1 MRLIETAWRCFR
13 NLEPRHQEWCPGL
26 NVVLGPNG
34 SGKTNLLESLN
45 VLCGWGAFDGGK
57 LSSLAAW
64 DSADG
69 RAFLAGRTGGEREI
83 EVEARI
89 GARASLR
96 AGNEKIT
103 HSALRALLPSLSFLP
118 GDVGLLDGPPGARRL
133 FLDKLCALCSPLYAR
148 RLAEYKQ
155 LVRHRA
161 ALLRP
166 YRGSGGLCPPVMGP
180 GSQTLVFEATAVP
193 LARLGGWIR
202 DVRRRAVF
210 LLAEKLSADLEN
222 GLLSLLPREVG
233 LSLSLQGTFGIAD
246 AAEDMGRALA
256 ASLER
261 ERRAGTVLV
270 GPHRDDLLFSCG
282 ERPASLA
289 LSRGQ
294 KRRVVM
300 AAILAAGRLIEG
312 TLRLKPILIL
322 DDIAAEL
329 DAEGRERMGLA
340 LAGTGWQVFAS
351 AADLSSA
358 PSGAAAGA
366 LWHIRSGRIEEGR
379 TP

>member
-1 MRLIETAWRCFR
+1 MRLTETAWRYFR

-26 NVVLGPNG
+26 NVVTGPNG

-45 VLCGWGAFDGGK
+45 VLCGWGAFEGRK

-69 RAFLAGRTGGEREI
+69 RAFLAGRASGEREVGV
-83 EVEARI
+83 EVRI

-96 AGNEKIT
+96 AGDEKVT
-103 HSALRALLPSLSFLP
+103 HSGLRALLPSLSFLP
-118 GDVGLLDGPPGARRL
+118 GDVGLLDGPPGVRRF

-166 YRGSGGLCPPVMGP
+166 GRGGQNVAAALPSSASPSLASP
-180 GSQTLVFEATAVP
+180 SFRATAVP

-202 DVRRRAVF
+202 DARRGAAA
-210 LLAEKLSADLEN
+210 LLAKEFASDAGN
-222 GLLSLLPREVG
+222 GLLPCPVE
-233 LSLSLQGTFGIAD
+233 LSLSLQGTCGVAD
-246 AAEDMGRALA
+246 AAEDMERALA

-261 ERRAGTVLV
+261 ERRAGMVLV
-270 GPHRDDLLFSCG
+270 GPHRDDLFFFCRG
-282 ERPASLA
+282 RPASLA

-300 AAILAAGRLIEG
+300 AAILAAGRLIEWK
-312 TLRLKPILIL
+312 LRLKPILIL
-322 DDIAAEL
+322 DDVAAEL
-329 DAEGRERMGLA
+329 DAEGRELAGLA
-340 LAGTGWQVFAS
+340 FAGTGWQVFAAAADTS
-351 AADLSSA
+351 AA
-358 PSGAAAGA
+358 PFAGNAGSA
-366 LWHIRSGRIEEGR
+366 LWHVRAGRIERAG
-379 TP
+379 